1 MFERIQCVMEILQ
14 CDDANPV
21 IDDDED
27 DEAEANDVVSV
38 SARDKTIERKGHMSL
53 KNSVV
58 TRWNSALTMIESV
71 LDLRVAMNEA
81 LRKIGKFDMC
91 LDDDDFSV
99 LEELKLFFSSFKSMT
114 LLVSACSPNL
124 SLLPLLR
131 TRIIK
136 ACETQRD
143 EHERPVD
150 SASVKHLKTLVK
162 ASVDKRIKIND
173 LVKLA
178 SCFDPGVR
186 NVILTNDECRQIL
199 QEAYQPVASTP
210 L

>member
-1 MFERIQCVMEILQ
+1 
-14 CDDANPV
+14 
-21 IDDDED
+21 
-27 DEAEANDVVSV
+27 
-38 SARDKTIERKGHMSL
+38 
-53 KNSVV
+53 
-58 TRWNSALTMIESV
+58 MIESV

-99 LEELKLFFSSFKSMT
+99 LEELKVFLSSFKSMT

-143 EHERPVD
+143 EHERPAD
-150 SASVKHLKTLVK
+150 SASVKHLKALVK

-186 NVILTNDECRQIL
+186 NVILTNDECRQLL
-199 QEAYQPVASTP
+199 QEAYHHLTSDGLDGDTFTYRSPVRHIFIQNTATANDGLQTAGDRPTSAPGGSAGHDLLILLASMKATTSRQKD
-210 L
+210 